1 MLVRKVLTY
10 TAVQYLPPHAIPDC
24 ISSME
29 SEEGNFYGSLENG
42 EGILPTEWVVT
53 DVCGECLV
61 LTDEDFRNQFEEV
74 SPAD

>member
-10 TAVQYLPPHAIPDC
+10 TAVQYLPPHSIPDC

-53 DVCGECLV
+53 DANGECQV
-61 LTDEDFRNQFEEV
+61 YTNDDFLEQFEEV
-74 SPAD
+74 NTAG